1 LIVTEI
7 LETARSKNLANTLW
21 GSDKN
26 GQNWELIFFVKVLG
40 IIEKGKRSFLNE
52 LGYSEDDPL
61 MGNRKITDRF
71 LSKYSSVENF
81 LSLNLETAVSSESFS
96 DDIATQAV
104 GNVLPSRLS
113 KEERFEHL
121 KELAQKALQ
130 DKSRD
135 FVEVNGKRIKRKTI
149 LVAFVKERDNHTCKA
164 CGFTFKK
171 KDGESYVEVAH
182 IKPLSE
188 GGPDDPENMVALCA
202 NCHKKLDKGDE
213 KARNEV
219 IEALR
224 KNGVNV

>member
-1 LIVTEI
+1 
-7 LETARSKNLANTLW
+7 
-21 GSDKN
+21 
-26 GQNWELIFFVKVLG
+26 
-40 IIEKGKRSFLNE
+40 
-52 LGYSEDDPL
+52 
-61 MGNRKITDRF
+61 M
-71 LSKYSSVENF
+71 
-81 LSLNLETAVSSESFS
+81 
-96 DDIATQAV
+96 
-104 GNVLPSRLS
+104 PSRLS

-130 DKSRD
+130 DRSRD
-135 FVEVNGKRIKRKTI
+135 YVEVNGKRIKRKTI

-171 KDGESYVEVAH
+171 KDGENYVEVAH

-188 GGPDDPENMVALCA
+188 GGPDDPENMVALCP

-213 KARNEV
+213 RARNEV